1 MSTAGLL
8 VARIGPGTTPV
19 RAASAEPRVDIPDPP
34 ILVHPPPEEPSFE
47 AFVADASLRLRRAL
61 VARYG
66 VELGVEACAE
76 AIAWAW
82 AHRERLA
89 TMSNPVGYLY
99 RVGQTA
105 VRRQARWE
113 RTPPLPREEHDADLA
128 LPDPALHDA
137 LAKLNRDQRAA
148 VMLVHAYGYPYAEA
162 AALLDIPVSTLKN
175 HLNRGAAK
183 LRRML
188 ESSR

>member
-1 MSTAGLL
+1 MD
-8 VARIGPGTTPV
+8 V
-19 RAASAEPRVDIPDPP
+19 PDPP
-34 ILVHPPPEEPSFE
+34 VLVPLPDGPSFE
-47 AFVADASLRLRRAL
+47 AFVADVSVRLRRAL

-82 AHRERLA
+82 AHRDRLT
-89 TMSNPVGYLY
+89 TMSNPAGYLY

-105 VRRQARWE
+105 VRRQTRWH
-113 RTPPLPREEHDADLA
+113 RTPPLPREEPHADLV

-137 LAKLNRDQRAA
+137 LAKLNHDQRAA
-148 VMLVHAYGYPYAEA
+148 VMLVHAYGYPYADA
-162 AALLDIPVSTLKN
+162 AAMLDIPVSTLKN

-188 ESSR
+188 EGTR

>member
-1 MSTAGLL
+1 MSTAAVLAARNGSPAP
-8 VARIGPGTTPV
+8 VAVAVP
-19 RAASAEPRVDIPDPP
+19 EQRVDIPDPP
-34 ILVHPPPEEPSFE
+34 VLVPLPDGRSFE
-47 AFVADASLRLRRAL
+47 SFVADASVRLRRAF

-82 AHRERLA
+82 AHRDRLA
-89 TMSNPVGYLY
+89 TMTNPVGYLY

-105 VRRQARWE
+105 VRRQTRWQ
-113 RTPPLPREEHDADLA
+113 RTPPLPREEAVDEMS

-137 LAKLNRDQRAA
+137 LATLNRDQRAA

-162 AALLDIPVSTLKN
+162 AAMLDIPVSTLKN

-183 LRRML
+183 LRRKL
-188 ESSR
+188 EATR